1 VIGSNISLFIF
12 TTRNDNYNA
21 KLNLN
26 RYALSLRIHPSL
38 MVGNASSALPFGVFF
53 AHGRFFNAFHCR
65 FRDIARGG
73 LRIVSPQNADQYA
86 LESTRHFDE
95 VYGLSYAQQLKVS
108 FFFY

>member
-1 VIGSNISLFIF
+1 M
-12 TTRNDNYNA
+12 
-21 KLNLN
+21 
-26 RYALSLRIHPSL
+26 SLRVHPSL

-108 FFFY
+108 YLYF